1 MDPQQQPT
9 QPQAPFTPEPQQ
21 PVPVQPL
28 ALQETP
34 KKNHKKLALG
44 LLIVPTAL
52 FVLSLVIGLIAAQ
65 VGNAPAQNGELFD
78 EVSPVKQILNILTFS
93 LAGIGFLTWLPGI
106 IVGIILL
113 TKKK

>member
-1 MDPQQQPT
+1 MDPQQPN
-9 QPQAPFTPEPQQ
+9 QPQAPFAPEPQQ
-21 PVPVQPL
+21 PAPVQAPI
-28 ALQETP
+28 LQDTP
-34 KKNHKKLALG
+34 KKSHKALALS

-65 VGNAPAQNGELFD
+65 IGDTPAQDGELFN
-78 EVSPVKQILNILTFS
+78 EVSPVKQILNILTFA